1 MKHMVAFH
9 TMFVLM
15 FCILKRNLTS
25 VPRVAKSRSGA
36 APVGV
41 ISKVLRILEA
51 LQGSSAGL
59 GLKAICDLTGIH
71 KSTAHRFLKHLEREG
86 YLLRTEAGA
95 YLIGP
100 RLSQMSA
107 RGNHGATLQAV
118 ARPILW
124 ELWKSTQETVNL
136 AVLDQGTVLYVDVM
150 ESPHEFRLSSR
161 VGTRRSLHVTALGKA
176 LAAFL
181 PAEPRE
187 NILSTITFQQA
198 TPRTIMNLVQF
209 RQELEKIR
217 RQGYAV
223 DDEEAVQ
230 GARCVSAPILNAD
243 REPIAAVSV
252 SGPVTRVSPN
262 QVAALAGAVTSAAR
276 AISTAMGFSQGE
288 PGTVNRGRA
297 KKVVPAQN

>member
-1 MKHMVAFH
+1 M
-9 TMFVLM
+9 
-15 FCILKRNLTS
+15 
-25 VPRVAKSRSGA
+25 PRGTKSGPGS

-41 ISKVLRILEA
+41 ISKVLLILEA

-71 KSTAHRFLKHLEREG
+71 KSTAHRFLKHLEHER
-86 YLLRTEAGA
+86 YLIRTEAGA

-100 RLSQMSA
+100 RLSQMSM
-107 RGNHGATLQAV
+107 RGNQGVTLQAV

-136 AVLDQGTVLYVDVM
+136 AVLDQGTVLYVDVI

-181 PAEPRE
+181 SAEQRE
-187 NILSTITFQQA
+187 NILSTITFQPA
-198 TPRTIMNLVQF
+198 TPKTIMNLLQF
-209 RQELEKIR
+209 RQELDKIR
-217 RQGYAV
+217 REGYAV

-230 GARCVSAPILNAD
+230 GARCVSAPILNSD
-243 REPIAAVSV
+243 HEPIAAVSV
-252 SGPVTRVSPN
+252 SGPVTRVSPD
-262 QVAALAGAVTSAAR
+262 QVGALAGAVTSAAS
-276 AISTAMGFSQGE
+276 AISTAMGFSQRE
-288 PGTVNRGRA
+288 PEASSELPERIS
-297 KKVVPAQN
+297 VPLEYSQDG

>member
-1 MKHMVAFH
+1 M
-9 TMFVLM
+9 
-15 FCILKRNLTS
+15 
-25 VPRVAKSRSGA
+25 PRVAKSSPGA

-86 YLLRTEAGA
+86 YLVRTEAGS

-100 RLSQMSA
+100 RLSQMST
-107 RGNHGATLQAV
+107 RGSQGATLQAV

-136 AVLDQGTVLYVDVM
+136 AVLDQGTVLYVDVI

-181 PAEPRE
+181 PAELRAS
-187 NILSTITFQQA
+187 ILSTIKFQPA
-198 TPRTIMNLVQF
+198 TPKTIMNLVHF

-230 GARCVSAPILNAD
+230 GARCVSAPILNSD

-262 QVAALAGAVTSAAR
+262 QVAALAEAVSSAAR
-276 AISTAMGFSQGE
+276 AISVAMGFSQQE
-288 PGTVNRGRA
+288 PETVTPRRA
-297 KKVVPAQN
+297 ERIPSART

>member
-1 MKHMVAFH
+1 MPK
-9 TMFVLM
+9 
-15 FCILKRNLTS
+15 
-25 VPRVAKSRSGA
+25 VAKSSPGS

-41 ISKVLRILEA
+41 ISKVLLILEA

-71 KSTAHRFLKHLEREG
+71 KSTAHRFLKHLERER
-86 YLLRTEAGA
+86 YLIRTEAGA

-100 RLSQMSA
+100 RLSQMSM
-107 RGNHGATLQAV
+107 RGNHQATLQSV

-136 AVLDQGTVLYVDVM
+136 AVLDQGTVLYVDVI

-161 VGTRRSLHVTALGKA
+161 VGARRSLHATALGKA

-181 PAEPRE
+181 PAERRE
-187 NILSTITFQQA
+187 SVLSAIKFERA
-198 TPRTIMNLVQF
+198 TPRTVINLVQF
-209 RQELEKIR
+209 RQELAKVR

-230 GARCVSAPILNAD
+230 GARCVSAPILNSD
-243 REPIAAVSV
+243 REPVAAVSV
-252 SGPVTRVSPN
+252 SGPVTRVSPD
-262 QVAALAGAVTSAAR
+262 QVGALAGAVTSAAR
-276 AISTAMGFSQGE
+276 AISAAMGFSLRE
-288 PGTVNRGRA
+288 PETESGRRA
-297 KKVVPAQN
+297 KKAVLARN

>member
-1 MKHMVAFH
+1 M
-9 TMFVLM
+9 
-15 FCILKRNLTS
+15 
-25 VPRVAKSRSGA
+25 PRDAKSNAGA
-36 APVGV
+36 ASVGV

-59 GLKAICDLTGIH
+59 GLKAICDRTGIH
-71 KSTAHRFLKHLEREG
+71 KSTAHRFLKHLERER
-86 YLLRTEAGA
+86 YLIRTEAGA

-100 RLSQMSA
+100 RLSQLSA
-107 RGNHGATLQAV
+107 RGNQEATLQAV

-124 ELWKSTQETVNL
+124 ELWKATQETVNL
-136 AVLDQGTVLYVDVM
+136 AVLDQGTVLYVDVI

-161 VGTRRSLHVTALGKA
+161 VGTRRSVHVTALGKA

-181 PAEPRE
+181 PGETRE
-187 NILSTITFQQA
+187 NILNSIAFQPA
-198 TPRTIMNLVQF
+198 TPRTIGNLVQF

-230 GARCVSAPILNAD
+230 GARCVSAPILD
-243 REPIAAVSV
+243 SDGKPIAAVSV

-262 QVAALAGAVTSAAR
+262 QVNALAGAVTSAAR
-276 AISTAMGFSQGE
+276 AISAAMGFSQPASE
-288 PGTVNRGRA
+288 TTNGRRNKRTA
-297 KKVVPAQN
+297 LSRI

>member
-1 MKHMVAFH
+1 M
-9 TMFVLM
+9 
-15 FCILKRNLTS
+15 
-25 VPRVAKSRSGA
+25 PRVTKSGPGA

-71 KSTAHRFLKHLEREG
+71 KSTAHRFLKHLVREG

-100 RLSQMSA
+100 RLTQLSA
-107 RGNHGATLQAV
+107 RGNQGATLQAV

-136 AVLDQGTVLYVDVM
+136 AVLDHGSVLYVDVI

-187 NILSTITFQQA
+187 NILSTISFQPA
-198 TPRTIMNLVQF
+198 TSKTIMNLVQF
-209 RQELEKIR
+209 RRELEKIQ

-276 AISTAMGFSQGE
+276 AISAAMGFSQRE
-288 PGTVNRGRA
+288 PESVSPRRSD
-297 KKVVPAQN
+297 KIVSAQT

>member
-1 MKHMVAFH
+1 M
-9 TMFVLM
+9 
-15 FCILKRNLTS
+15 
-25 VPRVAKSRSGA
+25 PRVTKSSPGS

-41 ISKVLRILEA
+41 ISKVLLILEA

-59 GLKAICDLTGIH
+59 GLKAICDQTRIH
-71 KSTAHRFLKHLEREG
+71 KSTAHRFLKHLERER
-86 YLLRTEAGA
+86 YLIRTEAGA

-136 AVLDQGTVLYVDVM
+136 AVLDQGTVLYVDVI

-187 NILSTITFQQA
+187 NILSTITFQQS
-198 TPRTIMNLVQF
+198 TPKTIMNLLQF

-230 GARCVSAPILNAD
+230 GARCVSAPILDSNG
-243 REPIAAVSV
+243 EPIAAVSV

-262 QVAALAGAVTSAAR
+262 QVAVLAGAATAAAR
-276 AISTAMGFSQGE
+276 NISAAMGFSQRE
-288 PGTVNRGRA
+288 SKTAERRRS
-297 KKVVPAQN
+297 KKVIPAAI